1 MTAARLPEH
10 AAPRPR
16 PADSPAT
23 AGDMAAGGLPGS
35 GAAASGT
42 AGSGTAASRPQ
53 DLVALIRRLI
63 AVQAGLTVVLSLAF
77 PGGAAWLAL
86 ALAISAG
93 LAVLSGLVRSG
104 THAAWLTAVAAEA
117 VCLAAGLARLVSA
130 RYLGGTL
137 LAIVTLGA
145 LLHPAVSRAFRA
157 RPGRGWPADGR
168 LVVLPAGRPGGA
180 PGGE

>member
-1 MTAARLPEH
+1 MSRAVPPPE
-10 AAPRPR
+10 PSR
-16 PADSPAT
+16 PAVSPVASGVR
-23 AGDMAAGGLPGS
+23 AGPPGW
-35 GAAASGT
+35 APAASRP
-42 AGSGTAASRPQ
+42 ASGGAASRPQ

-63 AVQAGLTVVLSLAF
+63 AVQAGLTIVLSLAF

-93 LAVLSGLVRSG
+93 LAVLSGRLRSG

-117 VCLAAGLARLVSA
+117 ICLAAGLARLVSA

-145 LLHPAVSRAFRA
+145 LLHPAVSRAFSA
-157 RPGRGWPADGR
+157 RPDGGRPADGR
-168 LVVLPAGRPGGA
+168 LAVLPASRAGGA